1 MKYERLA
8 DQMSAEKVE
17 QSIPSPS
24 GDPGRRKG
32 VGMKSIMIPR
42 QGSEAQKAPRLVR
55 LAPNFYVAV
64 LSIMKLYPASFIIRQ
79 AEARG
84 ELGPD
89 TVVVETTSGTFG
101 LALAMVCAERG
112 YRLSLVGD
120 TAIDETLR
128 ERITSL
134 GAEISIVTEPAAVGG
149 MQRARLDRLA
159 ALRREHPKTFWPAQ
173 YENPDNSESYAE
185 LAELLARELG
195 SIDCLI
201 GTVGTGG
208 SMCGTATALG
218 KLCRGLHVVGI
229 DTHGSV
235 LFGQPDRPGR
245 LLRGLGNS
253 LMPKNVDHTVFD
265 EVFWVNA
272 GDAFKAARELHRRHA
287 LFMGPTSGAS
297 WLTAAWWA
305 RQNPD
310 RCVVAILPDDGH
322 RYMSTVYNPAWIEER
337 GLVRAALPE
346 APLTVDD
353 PGFSGDAWS
362 RYAWQR
368 RTIDEVLAGTEV
380 RQVA

>member
-1 MKYERLA
+1 MN
-8 DQMSAEKVE
+8 
-17 QSIPSPS
+17 SIA
-24 GDPGRRKG
+24 
-32 VGMKSIMIPR
+32 IAR
-42 QGSEAQKAPRLVR
+42 QGSEAMKPPRLVR

-64 LSIMKLYPASFIIRQ
+64 FSIMKLYPASFIVRQ

-84 ELGPD
+84 ELGPN
-89 TVVVETTSGTFG
+89 TLIVETTSGTFG

-112 YRLSLVGD
+112 YRLALVGD

-128 ERITSL
+128 ERIKGL
-134 GAEISIVTEPAAVGG
+134 GADISIVTEPAAVGG

-159 ALRREHPKTFWPAQ
+159 ELRRDNPDNFWPAQ

-185 LAELLARELG
+185 LAEFLVRELG
-195 SIDCLI
+195 SVDCLI

-218 KLCRGLHVVGI
+218 KMCRGLNVVGV

-253 LMPKNVDHTVFD
+253 LMPRNVDHTVFD

-272 GDAFKAARELHRRHA
+272 ADAFGAARELHRRHA

-310 RCVVAILPDDGH
+310 RRVVAILPDDGH

-337 GLVRAALPE
+337 GLVRDGLPE
-346 APLTVDD
+346 APQMVDD

-362 RYAWQR
+362 GYAWRR
-368 RTIDEVLAGTEV
+368 RTIEDVLAGAEV